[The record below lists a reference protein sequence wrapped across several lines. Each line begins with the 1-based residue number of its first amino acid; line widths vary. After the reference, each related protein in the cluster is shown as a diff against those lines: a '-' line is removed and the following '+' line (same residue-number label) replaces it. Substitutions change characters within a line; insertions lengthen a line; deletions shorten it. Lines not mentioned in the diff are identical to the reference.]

1 MRPAF
6 GGAGTPAMR
15 LLPRRLRLPRRVL
28 LASVESVVALMPW
41 QLGSLP
47 RARMSEKSS
56 MLEAASSV
64 ASDSKILGSLAKQRR
79 RAASDPATPADGQT
93 TRALDSDRSLP
104 FPTLISIASAAQAS
118 LSRDLSI

>member
-1 MRPAF
+1 MGGRIDAVAARQPASRPYV
-6 GGAGTPAMR
+6 R
-15 LLPRRLRLPRRVL
+15 EIVN
-28 LASVESVVALMPW
+28 VV
-41 QLGSLP
+41 G
-47 RARMSEKSS
+47 
-56 MLEAASSV
+56 SSV

-79 RAASDPATPADGQT
+79 RAASDPATPADGQR

>member
-1 MRPAF
+1 M
-6 GGAGTPAMR
+6 
-15 LLPRRLRLPRRVL
+15 
-28 LASVESVVALMPW
+28 VALMPW

-56 MLEAASSV
+56 MLLEAV

-104 FPTLISIASAAQAS
+104 FPTLISIFGRASVFKPRPQHLTLIYPGCWRALALIAT
-118 LSRDLSI
+118 R